1 MSSGAIIG
9 QVLLWA
15 GFLSGSLATV
25 LNLENKA
32 DPWSTIDWVWYA
44 VSAFVCILGI
54 VAIRI
59 GKRAKHTASER
70 TLADYSVLPAAMDH
84 LIANVVELRKSQDEL
99 KPSEIVHYIDDRLMD
114 DLRDFADS
122 RESIIP
128 KEGLQDYADIMT
140 QFAAGERAVNR
151 AWSAAAD
158 GYVDEVA
165 LCLERAE
172 SFFRGTREML
182 K

>member
-1 MSSGAIIG
+1 MSATAILG

-25 LNLENKA
+25 INLENKE
-32 DPWSTIDWVWYA
+32 DPWSTIDWTWFLISV
-44 VSAFVCILGI
+44 VVCIFGI
-54 VAIRI
+54 IALRI
-59 GKRAKHTASER
+59 SKKAKQLASGKS
-70 TLADYSVLPAAMDH
+70 LADYSTLPKAIDRVTTN
-84 LIANVVELRKSQDEL
+84 LIELRKSQDAM
-99 KPSEIVHYIDDRLMD
+99 KPSEIVNFIDDRLLD
-114 DLRDFADS
+114 DLREFADS
-122 RESIIP
+122 RESIISHD
-128 KEGLQDYADIMT
+128 GLQEYADIMT

-151 AWSAAAD
+151 GWSAAAD

-172 SFFRGTREML
+172 SFFRNTRAKL